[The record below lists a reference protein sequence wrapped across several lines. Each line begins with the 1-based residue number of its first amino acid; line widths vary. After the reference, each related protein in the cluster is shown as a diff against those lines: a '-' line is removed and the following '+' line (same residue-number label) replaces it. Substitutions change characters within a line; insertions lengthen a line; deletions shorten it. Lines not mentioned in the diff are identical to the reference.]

1 MIFLKKVKIMKT
13 YKEYKDFLPINIFC
27 KILFKIIKKRVHGT
41 FNVSFGKKVYLTNV
55 VSWLNYYNNSESK
68 YINKQKE
75 DNNESFTLSNNKLFR
90 KIKLK
95 ANLKDL
101 KRECKILSRIYFNK
115 KHAK

>member
-1 MIFLKKVKIMKT
+1 MIFLKKVKIIKT

-41 FNVSFGKKVYLTNV
+41 FNVSLGKKVYLKNV
-55 VSWLNYYNNSESK
+55 VSWLNYYNNSEFK

-75 DNNESFTLSNNKLFR
+75 DNNESFTLNNNKLFR

-95 ANLKDL
+95 TNLKDL